1 MALERKDIRIS
12 NRISLL
18 LNPADPDTPALV
30 HDRDWKH
37 SATYGFAMGEGVLMG
52 SRDGDM
58 ELTPQELKTLDTY
71 EDLEGQYNEEAR
83 KDCPEYQ

>member
-1 MALERKDIRIS
+1 
-12 NRISLL
+12 
-18 LNPADPDTPALV
+18 
-30 HDRDWKH
+30 
-37 SATYGFAMGEGVLMG
+37 MGEGVLMG

-58 ELTPQELKTLDTY
+58 ELTPQELKTLDIY